1 MLKMKILK
9 EKNSQKEETFNSKG
23 PMVLKTRLKN
33 VPISDKLRDWNPQNF
48 SELINQPFQQNNTFS
63 NITIKSFKESLRSN
77 ILSNSFF
84 GKTVSRAN
92 DPNRT
97 QAGMNILLNLK
108 NRGGV
113 GAPPQGRLLDM
124 TQVHIPRGGGNNK
137 LKEFFEEEQMKIL
150 IKENYDKYTV
160 KLKNLYPKFQ
170 FNHYYVTRSEL
181 IENYYRKYGEEG
193 DINNR
198 NFTNKKKMNEKNKN
212 NKNQI
217 NVKNLFSNDNY
228 NFIKIEEEK
237 YKQSNLLDILGVQD
251 NVKVSPSEFKI
262 KKDFMSRTDIV
273 EINMIQNDLSFKM
286 GIINK
291 ELDSIL
297 QKYGYK
303 IYNYTE
309 KNIKLKTQIEEYL
322 NTMHQKKLIKNEI
335 NKKYIDNSAKLIMK
349 GLRQKKLKKILN
361 YLYELKNIKNDVI
374 YLDNIL
380 ISDDY
385 FEIKDI
391 SNKIN
396 NLKNRMK
403 EYREKFKIK
412 NRLKLFKNVENR
424 IKSYESKGEE
434 KMFTQFTLNL
444 EKILNICLIYKKEDY
459 ENLKKSGNYD
469 INNIQKWNLEKQ
481 KETKNNFFFM
491 NEDFELIENQT
502 NKFIKYLLI
511 YNNTNINLIT
521 NLLLSILD
529 MYETIIKDGMDMNI
543 ITSKYKEILRKIIL
557 NNFDLIEKESN
568 NKLVIIYIISNCYT
582 ILLSNYFY
590 LIELLQ
596 KNFGLNI
603 KIFNEITQVI
613 REEMDK
619 FISIVILA
627 YLHEVMFDHEWSEFL
642 EGLKLAKKYCFMY
655 LSNGYTN
662 LNYENMTNDVYQEYI
677 NYFDTNE
684 TKKLKDEINELKLE
698 QIKNIESK
706 YQQMFNILYTFR
718 GIETLTPDQ
727 IDIKKIYKDKNSND
741 EINNLKNTEYIIIT
755 HNNEDVEENE
765 NKETDTQ
772 ETKDEEDSKHLISE
786 LSLLYINY
794 TYQILN
800 IFVSTTNDDLKDNI
814 VNILFKN
821 TKEILMNTN
830 NLIINKSNVLDYKK
844 IALYCSDLTVMEN
857 SLCAILDLYENEE
870 LQKLFNDIYQSC
882 IDIISHSIGVIN
894 STIINSFNNLD
905 FNKYNIMPENECNN
919 FVKNFTKIYSMYTD
933 IYNCVNKD
941 DLIKIF
947 ENVFESLFDEIE
959 KIIKNKGKL
968 NKEEEIIQFK
978 KDFDFIKKYFDNFKE
993 INCDKYLKNIDLI
1006 IKQVCDMENKDSVNE
1021 DNKVENNEE
1030 KK

>member
-1 MLKMKILK
+1 
-9 EKNSQKEETFNSKG
+9 
-23 PMVLKTRLKN
+23 
-33 VPISDKLRDWNPQNF
+33 
-48 SELINQPFQQNNTFS
+48 
-63 NITIKSFKESLRSN
+63 
-77 ILSNSFF
+77 
-84 GKTVSRAN
+84 
-92 DPNRT
+92 
-97 QAGMNILLNLK
+97 
-108 NRGGV
+108 
-113 GAPPQGRLLDM
+113 
-124 TQVHIPRGGGNNK
+124 
-137 LKEFFEEEQMKIL
+137 
-150 IKENYDKYTV
+150 
-160 KLKNLYPKFQ
+160 
-170 FNHYYVTRSEL
+170 
-181 IENYYRKYGEEG
+181 
-193 DINNR
+193 
-198 NFTNKKKMNEKNKN
+198 
-212 NKNQI
+212 
-217 NVKNLFSNDNY
+217 
-228 NFIKIEEEK
+228 
-237 YKQSNLLDILGVQD
+237 
-251 NVKVSPSEFKI
+251 
-262 KKDFMSRTDIV
+262 
-273 EINMIQNDLSFKM
+273 
-286 GIINK
+286 
-291 ELDSIL
+291 
-297 QKYGYK
+297 
-303 IYNYTE
+303 
-309 KNIKLKTQIEEYL
+309 
-322 NTMHQKKLIKNEI
+322 
-335 NKKYIDNSAKLIMK
+335 
-349 GLRQKKLKKILN
+349 
-361 YLYELKNIKNDVI
+361 
-374 YLDNIL
+374 
-380 ISDDY
+380 
-385 FEIKDI
+385 
-391 SNKIN
+391 
-396 NLKNRMK
+396 
-403 EYREKFKIK
+403 
-412 NRLKLFKNVENR
+412 
-424 IKSYESKGEE
+424 
-434 KMFTQFTLNL
+434 
-444 EKILNICLIYKKEDY
+444 
-459 ENLKKSGNYD
+459 
-469 INNIQKWNLEKQ
+469 
-481 KETKNNFFFM
+481 
-491 NEDFELIENQT
+491 
-502 NKFIKYLLI
+502 
-511 YNNTNINLIT
+511 
-521 NLLLSILD
+521 

-718 GIETLTPDQ
+718 GIETLSPDQ
-727 IDIKKIYKDKNSND
+727 IDIKKIYKGKNNND

-882 IDIISHSIGVIN
+882 IDIIWHSIGVIN

>member
-1 MLKMKILK
+1 
-9 EKNSQKEETFNSKG
+9 
-23 PMVLKTRLKN
+23 
-33 VPISDKLRDWNPQNF
+33 
-48 SELINQPFQQNNTFS
+48 
-63 NITIKSFKESLRSN
+63 
-77 ILSNSFF
+77 
-84 GKTVSRAN
+84 
-92 DPNRT
+92 
-97 QAGMNILLNLK
+97 
-108 NRGGV
+108 
-113 GAPPQGRLLDM
+113 
-124 TQVHIPRGGGNNK
+124 
-137 LKEFFEEEQMKIL
+137 
-150 IKENYDKYTV
+150 
-160 KLKNLYPKFQ
+160 
-170 FNHYYVTRSEL
+170 
-181 IENYYRKYGEEG
+181 
-193 DINNR
+193 
-198 NFTNKKKMNEKNKN
+198 
-212 NKNQI
+212 
-217 NVKNLFSNDNY
+217 
-228 NFIKIEEEK
+228 
-237 YKQSNLLDILGVQD
+237 
-251 NVKVSPSEFKI
+251 
-262 KKDFMSRTDIV
+262 
-273 EINMIQNDLSFKM
+273 
-286 GIINK
+286 
-291 ELDSIL
+291 
-297 QKYGYK
+297 
-303 IYNYTE
+303 
-309 KNIKLKTQIEEYL
+309 
-322 NTMHQKKLIKNEI
+322 
-335 NKKYIDNSAKLIMK
+335 
-349 GLRQKKLKKILN
+349 
-361 YLYELKNIKNDVI
+361 
-374 YLDNIL
+374 
-380 ISDDY
+380 
-385 FEIKDI
+385 
-391 SNKIN
+391 
-396 NLKNRMK
+396 MK

-627 YLHEVMFDHEWSEFL
+627 FLHEVMFDHEWSEFL

-718 GIETLTPDQ
+718 GIETLSPDQ